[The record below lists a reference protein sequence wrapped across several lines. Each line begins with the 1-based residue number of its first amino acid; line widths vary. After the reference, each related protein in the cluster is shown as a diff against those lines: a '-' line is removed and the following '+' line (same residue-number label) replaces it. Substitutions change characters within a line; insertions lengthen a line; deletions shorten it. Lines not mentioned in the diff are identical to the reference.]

1 MDVNR
6 DPLAPFQAGQT
17 QGSSG
22 LEVTYLAYL
31 HSQRIMNSV
40 WVHRVLANK
49 ASLLLF
55 TKLYHSNGKVLTAT
69 GEVGVNSSLT
79 GFKLLV

>member
-22 LEVTYLAYL
+22 LEVTYLMDL
-31 HSQRIMNSV
+31 HLQQLMTLSGFIV
-40 WVHRVLANK
+40 C
-49 ASLLLF
+49 LLTKPHCYFF
-55 TKLYHSNGKVLTAT
+55 TKLYNCNGKVLTAT
-69 GEVGVNSSLT
+69 GEGGKNASLT
-79 GFKLLV
+79 GFKLLI